1 MSDTF
6 LTASEASKIASTN
19 KVVLREINLIQ
30 EKILDAVH
38 NCSSD
43 NNCQSGSYCITVTG
57 DTPMTYF
64 GQISTATVTNGGQDY
79 EPVVATASFTGSGTG
94 ATADLTINSDG
105 EITDVE
111 VTAAGTGYTSGGSPG
126 GVIDS
131 ITVTNSGTGG
141 YVDGQTIATIS
152 DPTGTGAVLS
162 VNVSTGDVVS
172 IDIVDGGSGYTD
184 PVVTITDTGSGDGL
198 GATAEATFTTGTPG
212 TPDAEIVVSHPSG
225 VDFDATVQVDVSDGS
240 VTGVTIV
247 NSGSGYGPLLP
258 EITLANTGNGQG
270 AVLTPDVEAGVI
282 TGVTVEDAGYLYD
295 TGTTATVTA
304 APTSAGADATVT
316 LTVTENPLS
325 GVDPYNYYLYL
336 TDQDTACP
344 VEKDIQ
350 HIISYFRKKD
360 YSIQAQINPTTN
372 STIQWKIC
380 WCQVDNRIAFC

>member
-79 EPVVATASFTGSGTG
+79 EPVVATVSFDDTSVAGLGTG
-94 ATADLTINSDG
+94 ATADLTINDDG
-105 EITDVE
+105 EITDV
-111 VTAAGTGYTSGGSPG
+111 
-126 GVIDS
+126 
-131 ITVTNSGTGG
+131 TVTNGG
-141 YVDGQTIATIS
+141 ADYVDGET
-152 DPTGTGAVLS
+152 
-162 VNVSTGDVVS
+162 
-172 IDIVDGGSGYTD
+172 DIV
-184 PVVTITDTGSGDGL
+184 IT
-198 GATAEATFTTGTPG
+198 
-212 TPDAEIVVSHPSG
+212 HPEG
-225 VDFDATVQVDVSDGS
+225 VDFTATVSVAAGAVDS
-240 VTGVTIV
+240 VTIV
-247 NSGSGYGPLLP
+247 TSGSGYGPLLP
-258 EITLANTGNGQG
+258 EITIANAGNGQG
-270 AVLTPDVEAGVI
+270 AVLTPVVEAGVI
-282 TGVTVEDAGYLYD
+282 TDVTVDSGGYLYD

-380 WCQVDNRIAFC
+380 WC